1 MRALFISIIFVF
13 NSFAIDTLAPTF
25 FLKATG
31 DVQDIVYEKDILYGA
46 TSEGVVDIFDIKQK
60 KQIDQIKIPDIKD
73 FIGDSVPSKLY
84 SVDKLNDKLLI
95 VSQGMKGYRN
105 LWIYKNKNLEKK
117 IDISKKLFIKKA
129 RFINDNKIILATLSN
144 QIIYYD
150 LSSQKKLYT
159 VQISPSSFSD
169 FTLNEDKT
177 KIITTDE
184 SGIVRIVDVNNG
196 NIIKEFESKNLDRV
210 YQLDYKN
217 NIILTAG
224 QDRRMVIYKN
234 NKSKYLD
241 FDFLLYSC
249 GLSPS
254 GNLGAVAYNE
264 ENDILV
270 VDTSSLD
277 KLYKLTKNKAT
288 LTKILFINENSLF
301 STSDSEKINFYKL
314 K

>member
-1 MRALFISIIFVF
+1 MRALFISIIFIF
-13 NSFAIDTLAPTF
+13 NSFATDILAPTF
-25 FLKATG
+25 SLKATG
-31 DVQDIVYEKDILYGA
+31 DVQDIVYEKDILYA
-46 TSEGVVDIFDIKQK
+46 STSEGVVDIFDIKQK

-84 SVDKLNDKLLI
+84 SVDRLNDKLLI

-105 LWIYKNKNLEKK
+105 LWIYENKNLEKK

-150 LSSQKKLYT
+150 LSTKKKLYT

-169 FTLNEDKT
+169 FALSEDKT

-217 NIILTAG
+217 NITLTAG

-241 FDFLLYSC
+241 FNFLLYSC